1 MKKIIFLIALT
12 LCVLQGFSQHRG
24 GRGGYVNW
32 MTIAVKGGAGPF
44 MMLNQDLK
52 NTEGFTLEAFSPS
65 YCFGGRYGI
74 VFGNYVGVS
83 FEYLGGGFKQKFN
96 YKEGNNTVNGNFNF
110 GCTDMLALL
119 RYTGDYGFYAEVGP
133 KFTTVK
139 KPKGTIESVVED
151 EDVDPLFKDKFTS
164 IAFGLGFMPYNGDR
178 VQVSLGARASYCL
191 KNMVEDGQNPF
202 DFVNPTL
209 TTETKNLN
217 VQILLEVNYFF
228 AKFGT
233 ANCGRHGIEFFK

>member
-1 MKKIIFLIALT
+1 MKKILFLIALT
-12 LCVLQGFSQHRG
+12 ICTLQGFSQHRG

-32 MTIAVKGGAGPF
+32 LTIAVKGGGGTF

-52 NTEGFTLEAFSPS
+52 NTEGLTLEAFSPS
-65 YCFGGRYGI
+65 YCFGGRLGV

-96 YKEGNNTVNGNFNF
+96 FKENNVNTSGDYSF

-139 KPKGTIESVVED
+139 KAEYNFED
-151 EDVDPLFKDKFTS
+151 AQGLDVNPMFKDKLVS
-164 IAFGLGFMPYNGDR
+164 IAFGMGFMPYNGDR
-178 VQVSLGARASYCL
+178 VQVSIGARAAYGF
-191 KNMVEDGQNPF
+191 KNMVEDDQQPF
-202 DFVNPTL
+202 IAFNNNI
-209 TTETKNLN
+209 TTETKQLN
-217 VQILLEVNYFF
+217 VQLLLEVNYFF